1 LVFSDSCVVI
11 LCVGKLPIHSVR
23 IRSLNCEWIFED
35 LLCKL
40 ILTDLFF
47 FFFMINLLLFYVL
60 VLIPLLALQDQR
72 FIPLLFWFTYFLW
85 FSIFLIFFLHKS
97 IYFLSF
103 YIYALFL

>member
-47 FFFMINLLLFYVL
+47 FFY
-60 VLIPLLALQDQR
+60 D
-72 FIPLLFWFTYFLW
+72 
-85 FSIFLIFFLHKS
+85 
-97 IYFLSF
+97 
-103 YIYALFL
+103 

>member
-40 ILTDLFF
+40 ILTDF
-47 FFFMINLLLFYVL
+47 V
-60 VLIPLLALQDQR
+60 
-72 FIPLLFWFTYFLW
+72 YFLW
-85 FSIFLIFFLHKS
+85 LICS
-97 IYFLSF
+97 YFMF
-103 YIYALFL
+103 WC